1 MKRIYL
7 ASPHIGDE
15 EMKYIQQAFDTNW
28 VAPLGPNVEGFENE
42 LKEYVNVKNAT
53 ALSSGTSAIHL
64 VLKVLGVKE
73 GDVVFCSSLTF
84 SASVNPVIYEKAI
97 PVFIDSDY
105 KTWNMSPKAL
115 QNAFDDAVKNN
126 KLPKAVIVVNLYGQ
140 SADYDEILKICNK
153 YNVPVIEDA
162 AESLG
167 ATYKDKQT
175 GTIGEIGIFSFNGN
189 KIITTSGGG
198 MMVSNNE
205 EYTKK
210 ALFLATQARE
220 PERHYEH
227 KEIGYN
233 YRMSNIC
240 AGIGRGQ
247 LKVLDEKISKKKY
260 IYESYKE
267 AFEDIDDIDMTVV
280 SPGVPLDLP
289 FILKIKSKNIEI
301 IGEVEL
307 AYRLSKNPIFIGIT
321 GTNGKTTTTS
331 LVGEIFK
338 KANRDTYIVGN
349 IGNPVIDTVG
359 VANENSV
366 LVTELSSFQLESI
379 ATFKPHV
386 SAILNFTEDHL
397 NRHHTMEAYM
407 EAKARIFENQD
418 SKDFCV
424 LNYDDEDVRSL
435 SDNVKAK
442 KIFFSRKKSLECGI
456 YLDEDKN
463 IIVNINEKITLL
475 NRDELSLPGDHNL
488 ENCMAAA
495 AIAYVS
501 NIDIDTIRE
510 VLKTFAGVEHR
521 QEFVRNLNGVMFVND
536 SKATNP
542 DSSIKAVQSYN
553 RPIVL
558 IAGGMDKQSSFDEFL
573 DAAKENVYALVLLG
587 ETAQKIKECAQNKGF
602 DNIIV
607 VKDMKEAVNASYQI
621 AKDGDVVL
629 LSPACAS
636 WDMYKS
642 FEVRGIDFK
651 DNVNNLK

>member
-1 MKRIYL
+1 MNLKNKKVLLVGL
-7 ASPHIGDE
+7 AKTGVSTIKHPNRLGAKVVVNDIKDKDKLKDILDE
-15 EMKYIQQAFDTNW
+15 LSDLN
-28 VAPLGPNVEGFENE
+28 NVEYILGHHPEN
-42 LKEYVNVKNAT
+42 
-53 ALSSGTSAIHL
+53 
-64 VLKVLGVKE
+64 
-73 GDVVFCSSLTF
+73 
-84 SASVNPVIYEKAI
+84 
-97 PVFIDSDY
+97 
-105 KTWNMSPKAL
+105 
-115 QNAFDDAVKNN
+115 
-126 KLPKAVIVVNLYGQ
+126 
-140 SADYDEILKICNK
+140 
-153 YNVPVIEDA
+153 
-162 AESLG
+162 
-167 ATYKDKQT
+167 
-175 GTIGEIGIFSFNGN
+175 
-189 KIITTSGGG
+189 
-198 MMVSNNE
+198 
-205 EYTKK
+205 
-210 ALFLATQARE
+210 
-220 PERHYEH
+220 
-227 KEIGYN
+227 
-233 YRMSNIC
+233 
-240 AGIGRGQ
+240 
-247 LKVLDEKISKKKY
+247 
-260 IYESYKE
+260 
-267 AFEDIDDIDMTVV
+267 IDDIDMTVV

-521 QEFVRNLNGVMFVND
+521 QEFVRNLKGVMFVND

-602 DNIIV
+602 DNITV

>member
-1 MKRIYL
+1 MNLKNKNILLVGL
-7 ASPHIGDE
+7 AKTGISTIKHLNKLGAKVVVNDIKDKDKLKGILDE
-15 EMKYIQQAFDTNW
+15 LSDLN
-28 VAPLGPNVEGFENE
+28 NVEYILGYHPEN
-42 LKEYVNVKNAT
+42 V
-53 ALSSGTSAIHL
+53 
-64 VLKVLGVKE
+64 
-73 GDVVFCSSLTF
+73 
-84 SASVNPVIYEKAI
+84 
-97 PVFIDSDY
+97 
-105 KTWNMSPKAL
+105 
-115 QNAFDDAVKNN
+115 
-126 KLPKAVIVVNLYGQ
+126 
-140 SADYDEILKICNK
+140 
-153 YNVPVIEDA
+153 
-162 AESLG
+162 
-167 ATYKDKQT
+167 
-175 GTIGEIGIFSFNGN
+175 
-189 KIITTSGGG
+189 
-198 MMVSNNE
+198 
-205 EYTKK
+205 
-210 ALFLATQARE
+210 
-220 PERHYEH
+220 
-227 KEIGYN
+227 
-233 YRMSNIC
+233 
-240 AGIGRGQ
+240 
-247 LKVLDEKISKKKY
+247 
-260 IYESYKE
+260 
-267 AFEDIDDIDMTVV
+267 DDIDMAVV

-289 FILKIKSKNIEI
+289 FILKLKSKNIDI

-307 AYRLSKNPIFIGIT
+307 AYRLSQNPMFIGIT

-338 KANRDTYIVGN
+338 NANIDTYIVGN
-349 IGNPVIDTVG
+349 IGNPVIDTVD
-359 VANENSV
+359 VANGNSV

-379 ATFKPHV
+379 DTFKPNV

-407 EAKARIFENQD
+407 EAKARIFKNQD
-418 SKDFCV
+418 EKDFCV
-424 LNYDDEDVRSL
+424 LNYDDEDVKSL

-442 KIFFSRKKSLECGI
+442 KIFFSKKKSLECGI
-456 YLDEDKN
+456 YLDEDNNIIINIDKN
-463 IIVNINEKITLL
+463 IKLL
-475 NRDELSLPGDHNL
+475 NKDELSLPGDHNL

-501 NIDIDTIRE
+501 NIDIDVIRE

-521 QEFVRNLNGVMFVND
+521 QEFVRNLNGIMFVND

-573 DAAKENVYALVLLG
+573 DVAKENVYALVLLG

-602 DNIIV
+602 NNIRI

-651 DNVNNLK
+651 DNVHNLN

>member
-1 MKRIYL
+1 MNLKNKKVLLVGL
-7 ASPHIGDE
+7 AKTGVSTIKHLNRLGAKVVVNDIKDKDKLKDILDE
-15 EMKYIQQAFDTNW
+15 LSDLN
-28 VAPLGPNVEGFENE
+28 NVEYILGYHPEN
-42 LKEYVNVKNAT
+42 VD
-53 ALSSGTSAIHL
+53 
-64 VLKVLGVKE
+64 
-73 GDVVFCSSLTF
+73 DV
-84 SASVNPVIYEKAI
+84 
-97 PVFIDSDY
+97 
-105 KTWNMSPKAL
+105 
-115 QNAFDDAVKNN
+115 
-126 KLPKAVIVVNLYGQ
+126 
-140 SADYDEILKICNK
+140 
-153 YNVPVIEDA
+153 
-162 AESLG
+162 
-167 ATYKDKQT
+167 
-175 GTIGEIGIFSFNGN
+175 
-189 KIITTSGGG
+189 
-198 MMVSNNE
+198 
-205 EYTKK
+205 
-210 ALFLATQARE
+210 
-220 PERHYEH
+220 
-227 KEIGYN
+227 
-233 YRMSNIC
+233 
-240 AGIGRGQ
+240 
-247 LKVLDEKISKKKY
+247 
-260 IYESYKE
+260 
-267 AFEDIDDIDMTVV
+267 DITVV

-289 FILKIKSKNIEI
+289 FILKLKSKNIEI

-307 AYRLSKNPIFIGIT
+307 AYRLSQNPIFIGIT

-338 KANRDTYIVGN
+338 KASRDTYIVGN

-359 VANENSV
+359 IANENSV

-379 ATFKPHV
+379 DKFKPHV

-397 NRHHTMEAYM
+397 NRHHTMKAYI

-418 SKDFCV
+418 SKDFCI

-435 SDNVKAK
+435 SDSVKAK
-442 KIFFSRKKSLECGI
+442 KIFFSRKKSLEYGI
-456 YLDEDKN
+456 YLDEKKN
-463 IIVNINEKITLL
+463 IIINIGEKITLL
-475 NRDELSLPGDHNL
+475 SKDELSLPGDHNL

-501 NIDIDTIRE
+501 NIDIDVIRK

-521 QEFVRNLNGVMFVND
+521 QEFVRNLNGIMFVND

-573 DAAKENVYALVLLG
+573 DIAKENVYALVLLG

-602 DNIIV
+602 DNITI
-607 VKDMKEAVNASYQI
+607 VKDMKEAVKASYQI

-651 DNVNNLK
+651 DNVNNLR

>member
-1 MKRIYL
+1 MNLKNKKVLLVGL
-7 ASPHIGDE
+7 AKTGVSTIKHLNRLGAKVVVNDIKDKDTLKDILDE
-15 EMKYIQQAFDTNW
+15 LSDLN
-28 VAPLGPNVEGFENE
+28 NVEYILGYHPEN
-42 LKEYVNVKNAT
+42 VD
-53 ALSSGTSAIHL
+53 
-64 VLKVLGVKE
+64 
-73 GDVVFCSSLTF
+73 DV
-84 SASVNPVIYEKAI
+84 
-97 PVFIDSDY
+97 
-105 KTWNMSPKAL
+105 
-115 QNAFDDAVKNN
+115 
-126 KLPKAVIVVNLYGQ
+126 
-140 SADYDEILKICNK
+140 
-153 YNVPVIEDA
+153 
-162 AESLG
+162 
-167 ATYKDKQT
+167 
-175 GTIGEIGIFSFNGN
+175 
-189 KIITTSGGG
+189 
-198 MMVSNNE
+198 
-205 EYTKK
+205 
-210 ALFLATQARE
+210 
-220 PERHYEH
+220 
-227 KEIGYN
+227 
-233 YRMSNIC
+233 
-240 AGIGRGQ
+240 
-247 LKVLDEKISKKKY
+247 
-260 IYESYKE
+260 
-267 AFEDIDDIDMTVV
+267 DITVV

-289 FILKIKSKNIEI
+289 FILKLKSKNIEI

-307 AYRLSKNPIFIGIT
+307 AYRLSQNPIFIGIT

-338 KANRDTYIVGN
+338 KASRDTYIVGN

-359 VANENSV
+359 IANENSV

-379 ATFKPHV
+379 DKFKPHV

-397 NRHHTMEAYM
+397 NRHHTMKAYI

-418 SKDFCV
+418 SKDFCI

-435 SDNVKAK
+435 SDSVKAK
-442 KIFFSRKKSLECGI
+442 KIFFSRKKSLEYGI
-456 YLDEDKN
+456 YLDEKKN
-463 IIVNINEKITLL
+463 IIINIGEKITLL
-475 NRDELSLPGDHNL
+475 SKDELSLPGDHNL

-501 NIDIDTIRE
+501 NIDIDVIRK

-521 QEFVRNLNGVMFVND
+521 QEFVRNLNGIMFVND

-573 DAAKENVYALVLLG
+573 DIAKENVYALVLLG

-602 DNIIV
+602 DNITI
-607 VKDMKEAVNASYQI
+607 VKDMKEAVKASYQI

-651 DNVNNLK
+651 DNVNNLR